1 MFNGYFNHVEF
12 MAQEFSDKKNPLRF
26 GEDLKY

>member
-1 MFNGYFNHVEF
+1 MFNVCFNHF
-12 MAQEFSDKKNPLRF
+12 GLLTQEFSDKKNPLRF